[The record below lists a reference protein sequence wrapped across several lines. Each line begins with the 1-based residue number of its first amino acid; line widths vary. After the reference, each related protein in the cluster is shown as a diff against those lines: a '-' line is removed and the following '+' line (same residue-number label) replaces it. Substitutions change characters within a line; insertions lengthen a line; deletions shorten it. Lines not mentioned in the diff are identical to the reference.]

1 MSNILEDYGNLVS
14 EIEDIQRKVERQS
27 GRLEALMSQLK
38 NDFKID
44 SVKEAIT
51 KMEEFNKSL
60 IEKKK
65 KIEIIFNKI
74 DDQLDTINEG
84 L

>member
-1 MSNILEDYGNLVS
+1 MSILEDYGNLVS

-38 NDFKID
+38 NDYKIN
-44 SVKEAIT
+44 SVKEAIA
-51 KMEEFNKSL
+51 KLEEFNKSL